1 MSVWSLA
8 GSLGAP
14 ARRPA
19 LGLVLLDEARG
30 HGARARCP
38 LAGGPGA
45 LGGGGGG
52 SFGGLW
58 MKRRDGM
65 LWAQPEGAVP
75 AQIGAWGGDGPGHP
89 PPPKTCSSLLAT

>member
-45 LGGGGGG
+45 LGG
-52 SFGGLW
+52 
-58 MKRRDGM
+58 
-65 LWAQPEGAVP
+65 AEEVP
-75 AQIGAWGGDGPGHP
+75 LEDSG
-89 PPPKTCSSLLAT
+89 